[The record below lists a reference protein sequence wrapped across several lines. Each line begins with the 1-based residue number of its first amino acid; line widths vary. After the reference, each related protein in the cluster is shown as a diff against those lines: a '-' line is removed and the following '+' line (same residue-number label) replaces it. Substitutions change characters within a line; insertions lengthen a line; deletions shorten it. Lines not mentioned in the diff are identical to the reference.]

1 MKKLHFKHVIE
12 LIKKLKSLEE
22 QNGYLSQ
29 YLSEMVKEN
38 ESLQGQISDLRITLR
53 QAKMSLSEVMQ
64 QVQDEEEKRKKQ
76 MEDFQN
82 QMRNMNYQTAPHQ
95 MNPLENSH
103 IDETVQL
110 DAETAKAKL
119 EQE

>member
-1 MKKLHFKHVIE
+1 MSENGQIQSIDMKKLHFKHVIE

-53 QAKMSLSEVMQ
+53 
-64 QVQDEEEKRKKQ
+64 
-76 MEDFQN
+76 
-82 QMRNMNYQTAPHQ
+82 
-95 MNPLENSH
+95 
-103 IDETVQL
+103 
-110 DAETAKAKL
+110 
-119 EQE
+119 

>member
-1 MKKLHFKHVIE
+1 MKKLHHKHVID

-29 YLSEMVKEN
+29 YLQEMVKEN
-38 ESLQGQISDLRITLR
+38 ENLQGQISDLRITLR

-76 MEDFQN
+76 MEEFQN
-82 QMRNMNYQTAPHQ
+82 YQMMNNRQNC
-95 MNPLENSH
+95 MENSRLE
-103 IDETVQL
+103 ETV
-110 DAETAKAKL
+110 
-119 EQE
+119 

>member
-1 MKKLHFKHVIE
+1 MKKLHHKHVID

-29 YLSEMVKEN
+29 YLQEMVKEN
-38 ESLQGQISDLRITLR
+38 ENLQGQISDLRITLR

-76 MEDFQN
+76 MEEFQN
-82 QMRNMNYQTAPHQ
+82 YQMMNNRQ
-95 MNPLENSH
+95 NCIENSRLE
-103 IDETVQL
+103 ETV
-110 DAETAKAKL
+110 
-119 EQE
+119 

>member
-1 MKKLHFKHVIE
+1 MGENGQIINIDMKKLHHKHVID

-29 YLSEMVKEN
+29 YLQEMVKEN
-38 ESLQGQISDLRITLR
+38 ENLQGQISDLRITLR

-76 MEDFQN
+76 MEEFQN
-82 QMRNMNYQTAPHQ
+82 YQMMNNRQ
-95 MNPLENSH
+95 NCLENSKLE
-103 IDETVQL
+103 ETV
-110 DAETAKAKL
+110 
-119 EQE
+119 

>member
-1 MKKLHFKHVIE
+1 MKKLHHKHVID

-29 YLSEMVKEN
+29 YLQEMVKEN
-38 ESLQGQISDLRITLR
+38 ENLQGQISDLRITLR

-76 MEDFQN
+76 MEEFQN
-82 QMRNMNYQTAPHQ
+82 YQMMNNRQ
-95 MNPLENSH
+95 NCLENSKLE
-103 IDETVQL
+103 ETV
-110 DAETAKAKL
+110 
-119 EQE
+119 